1 MMKNVIFLFVDS
13 HQCGVVEDGEQ
24 VRLDRVRVGR
34 LAKDLQEGWVGHE
47 EEPDG
52 QDEETWRQHLWEPTL
67 GT

>member
-1 MMKNVIFLFVDS
+1 MRMKNVIILNS

-34 LAKDLQEGWVGHE
+34 LAKDFQEGWVGHE

-52 QDEETWRQHLWEPTL
+52 QDEETSR
-67 GT
+67 

>member
-1 MMKNVIFLFVDS
+1 MTMKNVIFLDS

-47 EEPDG
+47 KEPDG
-52 QDEETWRQHLWEPTL
+52 QDEVT
-67 GT
+67 

>member
-1 MMKNVIFLFVDS
+1 MMMKNVIILDS

-47 EEPDG
+47 KEPDG
-52 QDEETWRQHLWEPTL
+52 QDEETWR
-67 GT
+67 

>member
-1 MMKNVIFLFVDS
+1 MAIHLIVGS
-13 HQCGVVEDGEQ
+13 HQCSVVEDGEQ

-52 QDEETWRQHLWEPTL
+52 QDEVT
-67 GT
+67 

>member
-1 MMKNVIFLFVDS
+1 MMMKNVIFLFADS

-47 EEPDG
+47 EESDG
-52 QDEETWRQHLWEPTL
+52 QDEETSRQHL
-67 GT
+67 

>member
-1 MMKNVIFLFVDS
+1 MMRNVIILDS

-24 VRLDRVRVGR
+24 VRLDRVRVRR

-52 QDEETWRQHLWEPTL
+52 QDEDTCC
-67 GT
+67 